1 MGHKTEQE
9 GPFLLRGT
17 IKIRASD
24 ATRATFQ
31 TVSLKLSEKSSPG
44 SELKPHKSTKRSKK
58 PNLGA
63 SGTKNVGFS
72 GYSRPLSDSFSRHL
86 GEYPLAD
93 VPGFYRWHHG

>member
-31 TVSLKLSEKSSPG
+31 TVSVGNWVNRLREESWGTYWLSCRLLKGLNK
-44 SELKPHKSTKRSKK
+44 
-58 PNLGA
+58 
-63 SGTKNVGFS
+63 GFID
-72 GYSRPLSDSFSRHL
+72 YYRLLTQVRVLADMVLSDQPNQSLSSRRL
-86 GEYPLAD
+86 VA
-93 VPGFYRWHHG
+93 RA